1 MWKVPEILPWLE
13 RNCRAVLDRVD
24 RGEAA
29 VKQAAE
35 KRKLRY
41 QGTPRNVYRHVIMS
55 DIKDATTSLPKASL
69 EIQYLIFFAMSNH

>member
-13 RNCRAVLDRVD
+13 RNSRAVLDRVD

-55 DIKDATTSLPKASL
+55 DIKDATTSLPKAS
-69 EIQYLIFFAMSNH
+69 